1 MFHDVSAPNQAPS
14 PLFHWQKTLVQIWW
28 FLSFSQLRELRTD
41 VEDLWFLSG
50 KCPTFMMGGLAYFPG
65 SLRFWPS
72 MCLTQGH
79 IHVMSLVEQPK
90 VSTCLEMRVWSRE
103 ACQEFLSNWMW
114 TKKGTLL
121 TSPIITLS
129 GLKIHRFIDFGDVQT
144 WETGYVNP
152 FNRGACFLWHD
163 VWYGNASQ
171 AFFFSLGYM
180 AKLSWRFP
188 FFHQKNPH
196 WQCCSPIIPW
206 SHMTIMGLKVGE
218 NMG

>member
-1 MFHDVSAPNQAPS
+1 MSD
-14 PLFHWQKTLVQIWW
+14 IY
-28 FLSFSQLRELRTD
+28 D
-41 VEDLWFLSG
+41 
-50 KCPTFMMGGLAYFPG
+50 GGLAYFPG

-188 FFHQKNPH
+188 FFHPKNPH
-196 WQCCSPIIPW
+196 WQCCSPIIPYNYHGIKSW
-206 SHMTIMGLKVGE
+206 GEYGIIKNNVKLYQGMVNLWYSWNTDTIDMLLVVVIFHLR
-218 NMG
+218 